1 MLSETVLK
9 TNISVGTQ
17 WLPNIS
23 NITHYLKSEDS
34 MFVPASHCIS
44 WFAVLGTVCLATVIL
59 NIIIIIIFAK
69 QRRLQRKSAYL
80 IIHLAIV
87 DLLVGAV
94 TGPLWIELFGTLYC
108 DLWEYDLPDSI
119 WLLVLKDATGY
130 SIDKV
135 SLLNL
140 AFIALERTH
149 ATFFPF
155 KHRSVKKWV
164 YGVVIIFSWLVPAIM
179 IFTMHGLTIFNH
191 VGPKISLVISSYI
204 SILLLLIFACY
215 VSIYVKVRGDR
226 FAQLHGA
233 AGLRERK
240 LTSTMFLVTFG
251 SLLTFLP
258 LVIFWGV
265 VAFDFNL
272 FFSLPI
278 DYAFH
283 IHMAVVTFYVFNSLI
298 NPIIYAVRMPQL
310 RAGILQI
317 IFRRTPRH
325 QHRVNTPLQ
334 DR

>member
-1 MLSETVLK
+1 MDC
-9 TNISVGTQ
+9 IAGT
-17 WLPNIS
+17 
-23 NITHYLKSEDS
+23 
-34 MFVPASHCIS
+34 F
-44 WFAVLGTVCLATVIL
+44 
-59 NIIIIIIFAK
+59 
-69 QRRLQRKSAYL
+69 
-80 IIHLAIV
+80 
-87 DLLVGAV
+87 
-94 TGPLWIELFGTLYC
+94 YC
-108 DLWEYDLPDSI
+108 DLWEYNLPDRI
-119 WLLVLKDATGY
+119 WLFVLQDATGY

-164 YGVVIIFSWLVPAIM
+164 YGVVIIFSWLVPVVM

-191 VGPKISLVISSYI
+191 VGLEISLVISSYI

-278 DYAFH
+278 NYAFH
-283 IHMAVVTFYVFNSLI
+283 IHMAVLTFYVFNSLI

-317 IFRRTPRH
+317 IFRRTPCH
-325 QHRVNTPLQ
+325 PHRVNTPLQ